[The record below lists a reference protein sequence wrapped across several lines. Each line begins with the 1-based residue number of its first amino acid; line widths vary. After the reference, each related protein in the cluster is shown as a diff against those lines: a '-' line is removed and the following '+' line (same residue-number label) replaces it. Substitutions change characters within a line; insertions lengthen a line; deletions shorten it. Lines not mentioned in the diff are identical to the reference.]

1 MAVEGANEL
10 AVYFD
15 TDDFALAGTY
25 VKAGGGTSTVNG
37 ILDKAYVEVG
47 GFGSVGVVSAEPRFT
62 IRTASLPSGAAEG
75 DAVTID
81 SVAYTVRVIERD
93 GTGVAVLVLEKN

>member
-1 MAVEGANEL
+1 MAVETATEL
-10 AVYFD
+10 SVFFD

-25 VKAGGGTSTVNG
+25 VKAGGGSSTVNG
-37 ILDKAYVEVG
+37 IMDKAFVEVG
-47 GFGSVGVVSAEPRFT
+47 GFGSVGVIQAEPRFT
-62 IRTASLPSGAAEG
+62 VRTASLPSGAAEG

-93 GTGVAVLVLEKN
+93 GTGVAVLVLEAQ